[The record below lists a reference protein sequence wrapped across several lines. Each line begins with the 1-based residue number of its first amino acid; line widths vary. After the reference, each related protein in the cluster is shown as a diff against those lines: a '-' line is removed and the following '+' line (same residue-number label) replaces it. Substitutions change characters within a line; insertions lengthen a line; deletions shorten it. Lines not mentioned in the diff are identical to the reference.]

1 MKRRRAPTISYRLP
15 ADELSPPIGSI
26 LMGDGPRVR
35 RAYRILT
42 VRQVRPGWLRHD
54 GRGGYEITWKLAV
67 EPMSAERGRQEI
79 AGGTPHR
86 TIVWDKRERRRA

>member
-1 MKRRRAPTISYRLP
+1 MRRPPSISYRMP
-15 ADELSPPIGSI
+15 ADDGPPPIGAI
-26 LMGDGPRVR
+26 LMGTGPRVR

-67 EPMSAERGRQEI
+67 ESMSAERGRQEI
-79 AGGTPHR
+79 AEGTPDG
-86 TIVWDKRERRRA
+86 TIVWDRREWRRA